1 MRHGPDSEHV
11 ATGGVVFMPEEWS
24 CPVLTNVGWPLK
36 ATMNQR
42 VLTYFTL
49 NDMQK

>member
-24 CPVLTNVGWPLK
+24 CPVLTVGWPLK